1 VIKVIA
7 VPLALAGALGAL
19 GGWLWWR
26 WWAPAPQGKVYE
38 TPDGPIWF
46 PTPFDPGIAQDFS
59 GTATYV
65 VLGLVLGLV
74 LGVVAAVVA
83 RNRAVV
89 GLVAVGLASILAAVV
104 MLLVGVS
111 QSPPDPQQSADQ
123 VDIGTELPG
132 HLHVTS
138 PEIGLWDWVADLAG
152 DDDRRLELP
161 TTYLIWPVGGLLGY
175 LAVMLSLNARSE
187 QAEPPSA

>member
-26 WWAPAPQGKVYE
+26 WWAPAPEGRVFD
-38 TPDGPIWF
+38 TPEGPMWF
-46 PTPFDPGIAQDFS
+46 PMPFDPGIAHDFG
-59 GTATYV
+59 GTATYAILGIG
-65 VLGLVLGLV
+65 LGLLLGTV
-74 LGVVAAVVA
+74 GAVVA
-83 RNRAVV
+83 RNRAVP

-104 MLLVGVS
+104 MSLVGVS
-111 QSPPDPQQSADQ
+111 QSPPDPQQKADQ

-138 PEIGLWDWVADLAG
+138 AEIGPV
-152 DDDRRLELP
+152 ELP
-161 TTYLIWPVGGLLGY
+161 TPYLMWPVAAMLGY
-175 LAVMLSLNARSE
+175 LLVMLSLSGRSE
-187 QAEPPSA
+187 RGEHAST

>member
-1 VIKVIA
+1 MTKVIA

-26 WWAPAPQGKVYE
+26 WWAPAPQGKVYD
-38 TPDGPIWF
+38 TPDGPTWF
-46 PTPFDPGIAQDFS
+46 PTPFDPGIAQDFG

-74 LGVVAAVVA
+74 LGVVAAMVA

-111 QSPPDPQQSADQ
+111 QSPPDPQQQADK
-123 VDIGTELPG
+123 VDIGAELPG
-132 HLHVTS
+132 HLHVTTS
-138 PEIGLWDWVADLAG
+138 KIGPV
-152 DDDRRLELP
+152 ELP
-161 TTYLIWPVGGLLGY
+161 TPYLVWPVGGLLGY

-187 QAEPPSA
+187 PAEPPSA